1 MRVRRALLQVLW
13 AVALLTMGA
22 REAAAVL
29 TIRITQG
36 TEGAQPIAIVPFAPT
51 GSLPASLPVDVAE
64 IVAAD
69 LARTGR
75 FAPIAERDLPARP
88 AEASQVNFGDWRKLG
103 TENLVIGRVRPDHGA
118 YSVEF
123 HLLDVFKGQQLAG
136 YAIPARND
144 TLRRAAHKVADLIY
158 EKLTGERGAFAT
170 RVAYVTESR
179 GATGNRRYSLE
190 VADSDGANPYTVLD
204 SGQPILS
211 PAWSPNGRQLA
222 YVSFEAGGSA
232 VYIQDLASGR
242 RERVAAFEGINSAP
256 AWSPD
261 GARLALT
268 LSRDGNPDIYV
279 LDIATRQ
286 LLRLTDNPAI
296 DTEPNWAPDGNS
308 LVFTSDR
315 GGKPQIYRVASGGG
329 AARRVTFE
337 GDYNARAV
345 HSPDGKRLAMVHGER
360 GSYRIGLLDL
370 DTGAMRVL
378 TETRLDESPSFSPN
392 GSMVLYAS
400 GGRSGTLEAVSA
412 DGRVRQRLS
421 VTSGTVREP
430 AWSPFLD

>member
-13 AVALLTMGA
+13 AVALLTTGA

-36 TEGAQPIAIVPFAPT
+36 TEGAQPIAIVPFAAT
-51 GSLPASLPVDVAE
+51 GSLPVDVAE
-64 IVAAD
+64 VVAAD

-88 AEASQVNFGDWRKLG
+88 AEASQVDFGDWRKLG
-103 TENLVIGRVRPDHGA
+103 TENLVIGRVRPEGGA

-190 VADSDGANPYTVLD
+190 VADSDGANPNTVLE

-211 PAWSPNGRQLA
+211 PAWSPNGRRLA
-222 YVSFEAGGSA
+222 YVSFEDGGSA

-261 GARLALT
+261 GTRLALT
-268 LSRDGNPDIYV
+268 LSRDGNPDVYV

-296 DTEPNWAPDGNS
+296 DTEPNWAPDGSS

-345 HSPDGKRLAMVHGER
+345 HSPDGKRVAMIHGAR

-400 GGRSGTLEAVSA
+400 GGRGGTLEAVSV

-421 VTSGTVREP
+421 VSSGTVREP